1 MRKKRMNEQ
10 RMNEGEKEKE
20 DGWNYRREEF
30 WINGSRERM
39 KEQLKSGRKKW
50 KDAERGK
57 EGTNTRR
64 HREGKE

>member
-50 KDAERGK
+50 KERGK